1 MQIERI
7 IDEKAFL
14 KSLVWILKWLTF
26 SLNSLQTSTCIVI
39 LHDTVKIC
47 ETIGV
52 WPFIVFTLAVN
63 KAG

>member
-14 KSLVWILKWLTF
+14 KSLVWILKWLTL

-47 ETIGV
+47 
-52 WPFIVFTLAVN
+52 
-63 KAG
+63 